1 MYNEVKKDEGV
12 NMKTVLNKI
21 ICLTLVLFTLFAS
34 KTLVFA
40 EGKQYEH
47 LYEEISR
54 EKTSIT
60 EGIDWTKIILNTK
73 TTRPA
78 GSVAGYGSTGE
89 VDVNTWYGQQVNL
102 LEVPRLQMA
111 NGDQKFELV
120 VWSIQGDEQW
130 DFASVTKMAEDFE
143 RKNPDYMVLGGI
155 NGDFYDWHTTKDYPN
170 SGNGIEVQN
179 GEVIRTLISTWGMVG
194 FRNNNSADQLV
205 YDWEPS
211 YSQFSSA
218 FYLTVYDK
226 DGNEVESIQ
235 LDGMNMSS
243 LSDGQTSAY
252 FGNLER
258 VYLYDEHG
266 NTIPNSYGDPTI
278 KERVYHAPVLADGD
292 SYFVI
297 NGSKVIYQAAEN
309 SYYGKGV
316 ITNSNDETEV
326 VNNSFA
332 IVTKNEHVKELLA
345 VGSEIRVQR
354 QLVGDFADIKNAIGC
369 YITLADN
376 GVFPAYSTDSYL
388 TIRAPRT
395 IVGCKADGTV
405 CLLTMDGR
413 QPNKD
418 FYGTN
423 QEEINTIL
431 EQLEIT
437 EAYLLDGGG
446 SSTFFVREN
455 DKFIVTNSP
464 SDGHVRS
471 VSNGI
476 LIVSKKDES
485 VKVSNI
491 ESTTNKVELTVQEEV
506 ENITNVYFKFNDQML
521 PFVDGK
527 LVLESLTPD
536 TEYKGVLYYQV
547 EGANLVPTSSMV
559 NFMTDKITPTVEV
572 GEFTFDDKFIY
583 PNLIVNDPNGAISLI
598 IVKIGGKRV
607 VYTLNPEPDAEPV
620 KIARPSGSNYDCDIT
635 ITYKLNEAKS
645 KVEYTIKHTGS
656 FEIQDIPDDP
666 VIPDVPTHNH
676 VVCPTCGKC
685 TSIECPGL
693 ETEKCMGHVEDD
705 KKKGCG
711 SGAYIVSALLPI
723 GLAFVFLKRKNH

>member
-1 MYNEVKKDEGV
+1 
-12 NMKTVLNKI
+12 MKTMLHKFLT
-21 ICLTLVLFTLFAS
+21 LTLVAFALFAS

-40 EGKQYEH
+40 QEKEFEH
-47 LYEEISR
+47 LYDEISR
-54 EKTSIT
+54 ETT
-60 EGIDWTKIILNTK
+60 VVAEGIDWTKIILNTK

-111 NGDQKFELV
+111 NGEQKFELV

-143 RKNPDYMVLGGI
+143 RQNPDYMVLGGI
-155 NGDFYDWHTTKDYPN
+155 NGDFYDWHTTNDYPN

-194 FRNNNSADQLV
+194 FRNDNTSDQLV

-211 YSQFSSA
+211 YSQFSSS
-218 FYLTVYDK
+218 FYLTVYDNE
-226 DGNEVESIQ
+226 GNEIESIE
-235 LDGMNMSS
+235 LDGMNMGS
-243 LSDGQTSAY
+243 LADGQTSAY

-258 VYLYDEHG
+258 VYLYDEFG
-266 NTIPNSYGDPTI
+266 NNIPNSYGEPTI
-278 KERVYHAPVLADGD
+278 SERVYHAPTLAEGD
-292 SYFVI
+292 SYYVI
-297 NGSKVIYQAAEN
+297 DGSKVIYQAAEN
-309 SYYGKGV
+309 SFYGKGV
-316 ITNSNDETEV
+316 ITNVNDNSEV

-345 VGSEIRVQR
+345 VGAEIRVQR
-354 QLVGDFADIKNAIGC
+354 QLVGDFANIKNAIGC

-376 GVFPAYSTDSYL
+376 GEFPEYSTDSYL

-413 QPNKD
+413 QANSNY
-418 FYGTN
+418 YGTN

-455 DKFIVTNSP
+455 DKFVVKNSP

-491 ESTTNKVELTVQEEV
+491 ESTTNQVVLTVEEQV
-506 ENITNVYFKFNDQML
+506 ENISNVYFKFNDQML

-527 LVLESLTPD
+527 LVLDNLTSN
-536 TEYKGVLYYQV
+536 TAYKGVLYYQA
-547 EGANLVPTSSMV
+547 EGSDPVPTSAMV
-559 NFMTDKITPTVEV
+559 NFMTDKVTPTVEV
-572 GEFTFDDKFIY
+572 GTFTFDDKYIY
-583 PNLIVNDPNGAISLI
+583 PDFNITDPDGALTLI
-598 IVKIGGKRV
+598 IVKIAGKRV
-607 VYTLNPEPDAEPV
+607 VYSLNPEPDAEPV
-620 KIARPSGSNYDCDIT
+620 KIARPVGTGYDCEIT
-635 ITYKLNEAKS
+635 ITYKLNDSKS
-645 KVEYTIKHTGS
+645 KVEYTIKHSGS
-656 FEIQDIPDDP
+656 FEEP
-666 VIPDVPTHNH
+666 VIPDQPVEPEVPTHQH
-676 VVCPTCGKC
+676 TTCPTCGKC
-685 TSIECPGL
+685 TAEDCP
-693 ETEKCMGHVEDD
+693 DD
-705 KKKGCG
+705 KCQGHTEDTKKSGCAA
-711 SGAYIVSALLPI
+711 GAYIVSALLPI
-723 GLAFVFLKRKNH
+723 CFAFVFIKRKKQ